1 MARSSTGNPD
11 DVYVY
16 FLFSEEQKTF
26 REGVERAM
34 NRKFVPG
41 SVMVNGAR
49 KRFTEMSLKNT
60 GTYPDTKIVA
70 EGLRSNM
77 KFTLPTTTPIIR

>member
-1 MARSSTGNPD
+1 MARPSTGNPD

-26 REGVERAM
+26 RENVERTL
-34 NRKFVPG
+34 NRKFIPG
-41 SVMVNGAR
+41 AVMVNGVR

-60 GTYPDTKIVA
+60 GNYPDTKIVA
-70 EGLRSNM
+70 EGLRSTM
-77 KFTLPTTTPIIR
+77 KFTQPTTAPIIR